1 MLAVAALAGCAAQSG
16 QRAPVIDRS
25 FSRNGAASPAPVS
38 AVATMPVQL
47 ARAQHEKDWR
57 PQVYVVQKGDT
68 LYSIALNF
76 GFGYRELADLNGI
89 RNPAV
94 IHAGQEIRLFRAAA
108 VPGTVKPGVE
118 SSAADVKSQPQVSK
132 LPYSE
137 RAVAQIEKMQSEPL
151 NVVKIDPPP
160 PVKQVSAT
168 TDAAAGGEE
177 DESVQWAMP
186 ASGRVISGFS
196 ETENR
201 KGIEI
206 AGKLGQSVSASA
218 AGKVVYAGSGLR
230 GYGNLVIIKHN
241 STYLSAYAHN
251 SKILVKEGQMVA
263 RGQKIAEMGS
273 SDASSVELHFE
284 IRRLGKPVDPAKYLP
299 LSKS

>member
-1 MLAVAALAGCAAQSG
+1 
-16 QRAPVIDRS
+16 
-25 FSRNGAASPAPVS
+25 
-38 AVATMPVQL
+38 MPVQR
-47 ARAQHEKDWR
+47 ARMQHEKDWR

-76 GFGYRELADLNGI
+76 GFDYHELADLNGI
-89 RNPAV
+89 RNPSV
-94 IHAGQEIRLFRAAA
+94 IHAGQEIRLFPAAA
-108 VPGTVKPGVE
+108 LPGAVKL
-118 SSAADVKSQPQVSK
+118 AAEPAVIDVKSQPQVSK

-137 RAVAQIEKMQSEPL
+137 RAVAQIEKMQAEPL
-151 NVVKIDPPP
+151 KVVKIDPPQQ
-160 PVKQVSAT
+160 VKPVSAT
-168 TDAAAGGEE
+168 DVVVGGEE

-186 ASGRVISGFS
+186 ASGQVIAGFS

-206 AGKLGQSVSASA
+206 AGKLGQAVSASA

-241 STYLSAYAHN
+241 GTYLSAYAHN

-284 IRRLGKPVDPAKYLP
+284 IRRLGKPVDPARYLP